1 MFNCQGDFASKS
13 PLGINNI
20 NDSLFFFNFMIII
33 IIISLLWL
41 LNFVITSRLECSFL
55 C

>member
-1 MFNCQGDFASKS
+1 MFHCQGDFTSKS

-20 NDSLFFFNFMIII
+20 NDSLFFIFMII